1 MKQRSNNMAIRK
13 RNPLRTRNDRIKL
26 KPLTLTQLSELRD
39 KSSRPKD
46 KDKIQRR
53 INNLNS
59 K

>member
-1 MKQRSNNMAIRK
+1 MAFRK
-13 RNPLRTRNDRIKL
+13 RNPLRTKNDKPRIKG
-26 KPLTLTQLSELRD
+26 LTLTQLSELKD

>member
-1 MKQRSNNMAIRK
+1 MAIK
-13 RNPLRTRNDRIKL
+13 NRNPLRTRNDRPRIKG
-26 KPLTLTQLSELRD
+26 LTVSQLSELKD

>member
-1 MKQRSNNMAIRK
+1 MAIRK